1 MMKKVLSMALALAMA
16 LSLAACGA
24 GSASGSAADS
34 TAHTPKIADAT
45 ALLTEVWNAHAD
57 SEKFS
62 VTGGDYD
69 NMVGEAMNS
78 LFAFPADMADKVDDG
93 AALTHMMNANTF
105 TAAAYHVANAAD
117 TETLTKALR
126 DSIQSHRWMC
136 GFPDKLVIMTVGDYV
151 LALYGAADLCDTFKT
166 HTENLYPGAAVVY
179 DEAIQ

>member
-69 NMVGEAMNS
+69 NMVDEAPGKIGTEDGEAMNS
-78 LFAFPADMADKVDDG
+78 LFAFPADMTDKVDDG
-93 AALTHMMNANTF
+93 AALTHMMNALSLI
-105 TAAAYHVANAAD
+105 H
-117 TETLTKALR
+117 
-126 DSIQSHRWMC
+126 I
-136 GFPDKLVIMTVGDYV
+136 
-151 LALYGAADLCDTFKT
+151 
-166 HTENLYPGAAVVY
+166 
-179 DEAIQ
+179 